1 MRTGAKW
8 DFSKFTTSMIVWI
21 TAKNS
26 KRVLPVRRK
35 RLNYQKHQGRNRM
48 PTDQEIAREIKMEH
62 IDAIAA
68 GIGLAPEDLEHYG
81 EYKAKVRFS
90 ALERIKDNP
99 PGKLILVSAI
109 TPTPAG
115 EGKTTV
121 SIGLSQ
127 ALNLKGKRS
136 IVAIREPSLGPV
148 FGIKGGAAGGGWSQV
163 LPMEDINLHFT
174 GDFHAITTANNTLA
188 ALVDNYI
195 YYDNELNIDPR
206 RITWKR
212 VLDVNDRML
221 RKIVIGLGGSKQ
233 GFPREDG
240 FDITPASEIMAILC
254 LANNM
259 EDLKEKIG
267 NITVGYSYSGEPV
280 HVRQLG
286 YEGAIAALLKDALQP
301 NLVQTTEN
309 TPAFV
314 HGGPFANIAQ
324 GANSIIATKAAL
336 RLSEY
341 VVTEAGFGFDLGA
354 EKFFD
359 LVCRY
364 GQFCTDAVVLVATIR
379 ALKLHGGKKLKDIS
393 EPDTAA
399 VEAGLPNL
407 AKHLENI
414 NKFGM
419 KSIVAINRFPT
430 DTEEEIKLVRDFVAS
445 QGFESSVAN
454 FHAQGGK
461 GGLEL
466 AQQVI
471 GMVDKEVCHYH
482 GLYNWDSPVEDKIF
496 TVASQIYGAQKVDY
510 TAEAKAD
517 LKKINKYGF
526 DKLPICIAKTQKSLS
541 DNPEL
546 IGRPKDFLVTV
557 REIVVAS
564 GAGFLVPIT
573 GEIMRMPGLPKHP
586 SAETI
591 DVEGDGDISGL
602 F

>member
-1 MRTGAKW
+1 M
-8 DFSKFTTSMIVWI
+8 
-21 TAKNS
+21 
-26 KRVLPVRRK
+26 L
-35 RLNYQKHQGRNRM
+35 
-48 PTDQEIAREIKMEH
+48 TDQEIAHQVKLEH

-68 GIGLAPEDLEHYG
+68 KIGLGPEDLEHYG
-81 EYKAKVRFS
+81 EHKAKVRYS
-90 ALERIKDNP
+90 ALERIAKNP
-99 PGKLILVSAI
+99 HGKLILVSAI

-127 ALNLKGKRS
+127 ALNLSGKSS
-136 IVAIREPSLGPV
+136 IAAIREPSLGPV

-174 GDFHAITTANNTLA
+174 GDFHAITSANNTLA

-195 YYDNELNIDPR
+195 YYDNALNLDPR

-254 LANNM
+254 LANNL
-259 EDLKEKIG
+259 EELKEKIG
-267 NITVGYSYSGEPV
+267 NITVGFSYSGDPV
-280 HVRQLG
+280 HVKDLG

-364 GQFCTDAVVLVATIR
+364 GKFCTDAVVLVATVR
-379 ALKLHGGKKLKDIS
+379 ALKLHGGKRLKDIS
-393 EPDTAA
+393 EPDPKA

-414 NKFGM
+414 DKFGM

-430 DTEEEIKLVRDFVAS
+430 DTEEEIRIVRDFVVS
-445 QGFESSVAN
+445 QGFEFSIAD

-471 GMVDKEVCHYH
+471 SMVDKEVCHYH
-482 GLYNWDSPVEDKIF
+482 GLYDWDSPVEDKIF
-496 TVASQIYGAQKVDY
+496 TIASEIYGAQKVDY
-510 TAEAKAD
+510 TADAKAD
-517 LKKINKYGF
+517 LKKINKFGY

-557 REIVVAS
+557 RQIVIAS

-573 GEIMRMPGLPKHP
+573 GEIMRMPGLPKNP
-586 SAETI
+586 AAKTI
-591 DVEGDGDISGL
+591 DIEGNGDITGL
-602 F
+602 L

>member
-1 MRTGAKW
+1 MLSDLEIG
-8 DFSKFTTSMIVWI
+8 
-21 TAKNS
+21 
-26 KRVLPVRRK
+26 RK
-35 RLNYQKHQGRNRM
+35 IELKHIN
-48 PTDQEIAREIKMEH
+48 EIAKQ
-62 IDAIAA
+62 
-68 GIGLAPEDLEHYG
+68 LDLSSDDLDHYG
-81 EYKAKVRFS
+81 SYKAKVRYT
-90 ALERIKDNP
+90 ALRRIEDNP
-99 PGKLILVSAI
+99 MGKLILVSAI

-115 EGKTTV
+115 EGKTTT
-121 SIGLSQ
+121 SIGLAQ
-127 ALNLKGKRS
+127 ALNLVGKKATA
-136 IVAIREPSLGPV
+136 AIREPSLGPV
-148 FGIKGGAAGGGWSQV
+148 FGVKGGAAGGGWSQV

-174 GDFHAITTANNTLA
+174 GDFHAITAANNTLA
-188 ALVDNYI
+188 ALLDNHI

-206 RITWKR
+206 RLTWKR

-254 LANNM
+254 LSNNM
-259 EDLKEKIG
+259 DELKERIGKITIG
-267 NITVGYSYSGEPV
+267 FTYDGEPV
-280 HVRQLG
+280 RVHQLG
-286 YEGAIAALLKDALQP
+286 YEGAIAALLKDALKP
-301 NLVQTTEN
+301 NIVQTTEG

-324 GANSIIATKAAL
+324 GANSILATKTAL

-359 LVCRY
+359 LVCKY
-364 GQFCTDAVVLVATIR
+364 GQFCANAVVLVATVR
-379 ALKLHGGKKLKDIS
+379 ALKMHGGVKIRDIAA
-393 EPDTAA
+393 PNPAA

-414 NKFGM
+414 HKFGM
-419 KSIVAINRFPT
+419 KSIIAINKFGT
-430 DTEEEIKLVRDFVAS
+430 DTDEELAIVKNFCLS
-445 QGFESSVAN
+445 QGFDASIVD
-454 FHAQGGK
+454 FFGQGGK

-466 AQQVI
+466 AEHAVNMI
-471 GMVDKEVCHYH
+471 DKDACRLTS
-482 GLYNWDSPVEDKIF
+482 LYDWNSPVEDKIF
-496 TVASQIYGAQKVDY
+496 TIASQVYGAQKVDY
-510 TAEAKAD
+510 TSDAKAD

-546 IGRPKDFLVTV
+546 LGRPKDFLVTV
-557 REIVVAS
+557 REIVIAS

-573 GEIMRMPGLPKHP
+573 GEIMRMPGLPKKP
-586 SAETI
+586 SAGAI
-591 DVEGDGDISGL
+591 DVEHDGNINGL

>member
-1 MRTGAKW
+1 
-8 DFSKFTTSMIVWI
+8 
-21 TAKNS
+21 
-26 KRVLPVRRK
+26 
-35 RLNYQKHQGRNRM
+35 M
-48 PTDQEIAREIKMEH
+48 PTDQEIASQIKLKP
-62 IDAIAA
+62 IDDIAA

-81 EYKAKVRFS
+81 DNKAKVRFS
-90 ALERIKDNP
+90 ALERIKDNS

-127 ALNLKGKRS
+127 ALNLSGKRS
-136 IVAIREPSLGPV
+136 IAAIREPSLGPV

-174 GDFHAITTANNTLA
+174 GDFHAVTTANNTLA
-188 ALVDNYI
+188 ALVDNYV
-195 YYDNELNIDPR
+195 YHDNELSIDPR
-206 RITWKR
+206 RMTWKR

-259 EDLKEKIG
+259 EELKERIG
-267 NITVGYSYSGEPV
+267 NITVGFSYAGEPV

-336 RLSEY
+336 RLSDY

-364 GQFCTDAVVLVATIR
+364 GKFCTDAVVLVATIR

-393 EPDTAA
+393 EPDAKA

-430 DTEEEIKLVRDFVAS
+430 DTEEEIKLVSDFVAS
-445 QGFESSVAN
+445 QDFDASVVD

-461 GGLEL
+461 GGLDL
-466 AQQVI
+466 AQRVI
-471 GMVDKEVCHYH
+471 DMVDKEVCHYH
-482 GLYNWDSPVEDKIF
+482 GLYDWNDPVEDKIF
-496 TVASQIYGAQKVDY
+496 TIASQIYGAQKVDY
-510 TAEAKAD
+510 TADARAD
-517 LKKINKYGF
+517 LKKIQKYGY

-557 REIVVAS
+557 REIVIAS

-591 DVEGDGDISGL
+591 DVESDGNISGL

>member
-1 MRTGAKW
+1 MLNDA
-8 DFSKFTTSMIVWI
+8 DI
-21 TAKNS
+21 AKNT
-26 KRVLPVRRK
+26 KML
-35 RLNYQKHQGRNRM
+35 HI
-48 PTDQEIAREIKMEH
+48 DEIAAK
-62 IDAIAA
+62 
-68 GIGLAPEDLEHYG
+68 IGLEPGDMDHYG
-81 EYKAKVRFS
+81 EYKAKIRYS
-90 ALERIKDNP
+90 TMKRLENNP
-99 PGKLILVSAI
+99 HGKLILVSAI

-127 ALNLKGKRS
+127 ALNRLNKKS

-148 FGIKGGAAGGGWSQV
+148 FGIKGGAAGGGYSQV

-174 GDFHAITTANNTLA
+174 GDFHAVTAANNTLA
-188 ALVDNYI
+188 ALLDNHI

-206 RITWKR
+206 RVTWKR
-212 VLDVNDRML
+212 VVDVNDRML
-221 RKIVIGLGGSKQ
+221 RHIVIGLGGSKQ

-254 LANNM
+254 LSNNM
-259 EDLKEKIG
+259 DELKERIG
-267 NITVGYSYSGEPV
+267 NITVGFTYDGEPV
-280 HVRQLG
+280 RVHQLG
-286 YEGAIAALLKDALQP
+286 FEGAIAALLKDALKP

-309 TPAFV
+309 TPALV

-324 GANSIIATKAAL
+324 GANSILATKMAL
-336 RLSEY
+336 RMSDY

-359 LVCRY
+359 LVCKY
-364 GQFCTDAVVLVATIR
+364 GGFCTDAVVLVATVR
-379 ALKLHGGKKLKDIS
+379 AIKVHGGAKLKEINT
-393 EPDTAA
+393 PNPQA
-399 VEAGLPNL
+399 VTDGLVNL

-430 DTEEEIKLVRDFVAS
+430 DTEEELKIVTDFVQAS
-445 QGFESSVAN
+445 GFEASVVE
-454 FHAQGGK
+454 FHSKGGA

-466 AQQVI
+466 AQKVI
-471 GMVDKEVCHYH
+471 EMVNKDMCNYR
-482 GLYNWDSPVEDKIF
+482 GLYDWKSPVEDKIF
-496 TVASQIYGAQKVDY
+496 TIASEIYGAQKVDY
-510 TAEAKAD
+510 TADAKAD
-517 LKKINKYGF
+517 LKKIKKYGF

-541 DNPEL
+541 DNPDL

-557 REIVVAS
+557 REILIAS
-564 GAGFLVPIT
+564 GAGFLIPIT

-586 SAETI
+586 SAEVI
-591 DVEGDGDISGL
+591 DVESDGNISGL

>member
-1 MRTGAKW
+1 
-8 DFSKFTTSMIVWI
+8 
-21 TAKNS
+21 
-26 KRVLPVRRK
+26 
-35 RLNYQKHQGRNRM
+35 M
-48 PTDQEIAREIKMEH
+48 PNDLEIARDTRLKH
-62 IDAIAA
+62 IDEIAA
-68 GIGLAPEDLEHYG
+68 GIGLKPGDLDHYG
-81 EYKAKVRFS
+81 EFKAKIRYS
-90 ALERIKDNP
+90 TLQTLQNNP
-99 PGKLILVSAI
+99 TGKLILVSAM

-127 ALNLKGKRS
+127 ALNRIGKKS

-148 FGIKGGAAGGGWSQV
+148 FGVKGGAAGGGYSQV

-174 GDFHAITTANNTLA
+174 GDFHAVTAANNTLA
-188 ALVDNYI
+188 ALIDNQI
-195 YYDNELNIDPR
+195 YFDNELKLDPR

-254 LANNM
+254 LSNNM
-259 EDLKEKIG
+259 DELKQRIG
-267 NITVGYSYSGEPV
+267 NITVGFSFDGEPV
-280 HVRQLG
+280 KVHQFG
-286 YEGAIAALLKDALQP
+286 FEGAIAALLKDALKP
-301 NLVQTTEN
+301 NIVQTTEN
-309 TPAFV
+309 TPALV

-324 GANSIIATKAAL
+324 GANSILATKTAL
-336 RLSEY
+336 RLSDY

-359 LVCRY
+359 LVCKY
-364 GQFCTDAVVLVATIR
+364 GGFCTDAVVLVATIR
-379 ALKLHGGKKLKDIS
+379 ALKMHGGAKLKDITQ
-393 EPDTAA
+393 PNPQA
-399 VEAGLPNL
+399 VEAGLANL
-407 AKHLENI
+407 GKHLENI
-414 NKFGM
+414 HKFGM
-419 KSIVAINRFPT
+419 KSIVALNHFAS
-430 DTEEEIKLVRDFVAS
+430 DTEEEIKLVLDFVHAN
-445 QGFESSVAN
+445 GFEATVVD
-454 FHAQGGK
+454 FHSKGGA

-466 AQQVI
+466 AEKVVN
-471 GMVDKEVCHYH
+471 MTAKDLCRYR
-482 GLYNWDSPVEDKIF
+482 GLYDWNSPVEDKIF
-496 TVASQIYGAQKVDY
+496 KIASEIYGAQKVDY
-510 TAEAKAD
+510 TADAKAD

-557 REIVVAS
+557 REIVIAS

-591 DVEGDGDISGL
+591 DVEGDGNISGL

>member
-1 MRTGAKW
+1 MLS
-8 DFSKFTTSMIVWI
+8 D
-21 TAKNS
+21 
-26 KRVLPVRRK
+26 L
-35 RLNYQKHQGRNRM
+35 
-48 PTDQEIAREIKMEH
+48 EIAHLTKLKH
-62 IDAIAA
+62 IDDIAKT
-68 GIGLAPEDLEHYG
+68 IGLTPQDIDHYG
-81 EYKAKVRFS
+81 DYKAKVRYS
-90 ALERIKDNP
+90 ALFANENNP
-99 PGKLILVSAI
+99 TGKLILVSAI

-127 ALNLKGKRS
+127 ALNRIGKKS
-136 IVAIREPSLGPV
+136 IVALREPSLGPV

-174 GDFHAITTANNTLA
+174 GDFHAVTSANNTLA

-195 YYDNELNIDPR
+195 YHGNELGLDPR

-221 RKIVIGLGGSKQ
+221 RDIVIGLGGRTQ
-233 GFPREDG
+233 GYPREDG

-254 LANNM
+254 LSNNM
-259 EDLKEKIG
+259 DELKERIG
-267 NITVGYSYSGEPV
+267 NITVGFSFKGEPV
-280 HVRQLG
+280 KVSQLG
-286 YEGAIAALLKDALQP
+286 FEGAIAALLKEALKP

-324 GANSIIATKAAL
+324 GANSIIATKTAM
-336 RLSEY
+336 RLSDY

-359 LVCRY
+359 LVCQY
-364 GQFCTDAVVLVATIR
+364 GDFCANAVILVATVR
-379 ALKLHGGKKLKDIS
+379 ALKVHGGVKIKDIN
-393 EPDTAA
+393 EPNPEA
-399 VEAGLPNL
+399 VTKGLDNL

-419 KSIVAINRFPT
+419 KSIVAINRFSS
-430 DTEEEIKLVRDFVAS
+430 DTEEELKIVKDFVIQSGFQAS
-445 QGFESSVAN
+445 IVEYHSKGSE
-454 FHAQGGK
+454 

-466 AQQVI
+466 AEKVAD
-471 GMVDKEVCHYH
+471 MVDADRCKNHA
-482 GLYNWDSPVEDKIF
+482 LYDWNSPVEDKIF
-496 TVASQIYGAQKVDY
+496 TVASEIYGAQAVDY
-510 TAEAKAD
+510 TLKAKAD

-541 DNPEL
+541 DNPDL

-557 REIVVAS
+557 REIIISS

-573 GEIMRMPGLPKHP
+573 GDIMRMPGLPKTP
-586 SAETI
+586 SALSI
-591 DVEGDGDISGL
+591 DVAPDGSITGL

>member
-1 MRTGAKW
+1 M
-8 DFSKFTTSMIVWI
+8 
-21 TAKNS
+21 
-26 KRVLPVRRK
+26 
-35 RLNYQKHQGRNRM
+35 Q
-48 PTDQEIAREIKMEH
+48 TDQDIARSVKLEP

-68 GIGLAPEDLEHYG
+68 KLGLQPQELEHYG
-81 EYKAKVRFS
+81 EYKAKIRYS
-90 ALERIKDNP
+90 ALERIEKNP
-99 PGKLILVSAI
+99 TGKLILVSAI

-121 SIGLSQ
+121 AIGLAQ
-127 ALNLKGKRS
+127 ALNQIGKLS
-136 IVAIREPSLGPV
+136 TVAIREPSLGPV

-174 GDFHAITTANNTLA
+174 GDFHAITAANNTLA

-195 YYDNELNIDPR
+195 YYNNELKLDPR
-206 RITWKR
+206 RLTWKR
-212 VLDVNDRML
+212 VVDVNDRML

-254 LANNM
+254 LSNNLA
-259 EDLKEKIG
+259 ELKERIG
-267 NITVGYSYSGEPV
+267 NITVGFSQAGDPV
-280 HVRQLG
+280 LVKQLG

-364 GQFCTDAVVLVATIR
+364 GKFCTDAVVLVATIR
-379 ALKLHGGKKLKDIS
+379 ALKLHGGKKLKEIT
-393 EPDTAA
+393 EPDPEA
-399 VEAGLPNL
+399 VRAGLPNL

-430 DTEEEIKLVRDFVAS
+430 DTDEEIRVVQEFVAS
-445 QGFESSVAN
+445 QGFDSSVAD

-471 GMVDKEVCHYH
+471 DMVDKEECHYH
-482 GLYNWDSPVEDKIF
+482 GLYNWDSPVKDKIF
-496 TVASQIYGAQKVDY
+496 TVANQIYGAENVDY
-510 TAEAKAD
+510 TTEAKAD
-517 LKKINKYGF
+517 LKRIDKYGY

-541 DNPEL
+541 DNPDL

-557 REIVVAS
+557 RNIVISS

-573 GEIMRMPGLPKHP
+573 GEIMRMPGLPKKP

-591 DVEGDGDISGL
+591 DVGNEGDITGL

>member
-1 MRTGAKW
+1 
-8 DFSKFTTSMIVWI
+8 
-21 TAKNS
+21 
-26 KRVLPVRRK
+26 
-35 RLNYQKHQGRNRM
+35 M
-48 PTDQEIAREIKMEH
+48 PTDQEIASQIKLKP
-62 IDAIAA
+62 IDDIAA

-81 EYKAKVRFS
+81 DHKAKVRFS

-127 ALNLKGKRS
+127 ALNLSGKRS
-136 IVAIREPSLGPV
+136 IAAIREPSLGPV

-174 GDFHAITTANNTLA
+174 GDFHAVTTANNTLA
-188 ALVDNYI
+188 ALVDNYV
-195 YYDNELNIDPR
+195 YHDNELNIDPR
-206 RITWKR
+206 RMTWKR

-259 EDLKEKIG
+259 EELKERIG
-267 NITVGYSYSGEPV
+267 NITVGFSYAGEPV

-336 RLSEY
+336 RLSDY

-364 GQFCTDAVVLVATIR
+364 GKFCTDAVVLVATIR

-393 EPDTAA
+393 EPDAKA

-430 DTEEEIKLVRDFVAS
+430 DTEEEIKLVSDFVAS
-445 QGFESSVAN
+445 QDFDASVVD

-461 GGLEL
+461 GGLDL
-466 AQQVI
+466 AQRVI
-471 GMVDKEVCHYH
+471 DMVDKEVCHYH
-482 GLYNWDSPVEDKIF
+482 GLYDWNDPVEDKIF
-496 TVASQIYGAQKVDY
+496 TIASQIYGAQKVDY
-510 TAEAKAD
+510 TADARAD
-517 LKKINKYGF
+517 LKKIQKYGY

-557 REIVVAS
+557 REIVIAS

-591 DVEGDGDISGL
+591 DVESDGNISGL

>member
-1 MRTGAKW
+1 MLTDLEIG
-8 DFSKFTTSMIVWI
+8 
-21 TAKNS
+21 
-26 KRVLPVRRK
+26 
-35 RLNYQKHQGRNRM
+35 RLTKLKHI
-48 PTDQEIAREIKMEH
+48 DEIAAK
-62 IDAIAA
+62 
-68 GIGLAPEDLEHYG
+68 IGLTPQDIDHYG
-81 EYKAKVRFS
+81 EYKAKIRYS
-90 ALERIKDNP
+90 ALFANENNP
-99 PGKLILVSAI
+99 IGKLILVSAI

-127 ALNLKGKRS
+127 ALNRIGKKS
-136 IVAIREPSLGPV
+136 IVALREPSLGPV

-174 GDFHAITTANNTLA
+174 GDFHAITAANNTLA
-188 ALVDNYI
+188 ALIDNHI
-195 YYDNELNIDPR
+195 YFDNELNIDPR

-221 RKIVIGLGGSKQ
+221 RHVVIGLGGSKQ
-233 GFPREDG
+233 GFPRENG

-254 LANNM
+254 LSNNM
-259 EDLKEKIG
+259 DKLKERIG
-267 NITVGYSYSGEPV
+267 NITFGFTYGGEPV
-280 HVRQLG
+280 KVHQLG
-286 YEGAIAALLKDALQP
+286 IEGAIAALLKDALKP

-309 TPAFV
+309 TPALV

-324 GANSIIATKAAL
+324 GANSVLATKTAL
-336 RLSEY
+336 RLSDY

-359 LVCRY
+359 LVCKY
-364 GQFCTDAVVLVATIR
+364 GGFCTNAVVLVATVR
-379 ALKLHGGKKLKDIS
+379 ALKIHGGVKVKDLAVPN
-393 EPDTAA
+393 PDA
-399 VEAGLPNL
+399 VTKGLDNL

-430 DTEEEIKLVRDFVAS
+430 DTEEELQIVKDFVHQSGFDAS
-445 QGFESSVAN
+445 IVEYFT
-454 FHAQGGK
+454 K
-461 GGLEL
+461 GGEGGIEL
-466 AQQVI
+466 AEKVVE
-471 GMVDKEVCHYH
+471 MVDKDACQYR
-482 GLYNWDSPVEDKIF
+482 GLYDWDSPVEDKIF
-496 TVASQIYGAQKVDY
+496 TIASEIYGAQKVDY
-510 TAEAKAD
+510 SAEAKAD

-557 REIVVAS
+557 REIVIAS
-564 GAGFLVPIT
+564 GAGFLIPIT
-573 GEIMRMPGLPKHP
+573 GEIMRMPGLPKKP
-586 SAETI
+586 SAGTI
-591 DVEGDGDISGL
+591 DVEHDGNISGL

>member
-1 MRTGAKW
+1 M
-8 DFSKFTTSMIVWI
+8 
-21 TAKNS
+21 
-26 KRVLPVRRK
+26 
-35 RLNYQKHQGRNRM
+35 Q
-48 PTDQEIAREIKMEH
+48 TDQDIARSVKLEP

-68 GIGLAPEDLEHYG
+68 KLGLQPQELEHYG
-81 EYKAKVRFS
+81 EYKAKIRYS
-90 ALERIKDNP
+90 ALERIEKNP
-99 PGKLILVSAI
+99 TGKLILVSAI

-121 SIGLSQ
+121 AIGLAQ
-127 ALNLKGKRS
+127 ALNQIGKLS
-136 IVAIREPSLGPV
+136 TVAIREPSLGPV

-174 GDFHAITTANNTLA
+174 GDFHAITAANNTLA

-195 YYDNELNIDPR
+195 YYNNELKLDPR
-206 RITWKR
+206 RLTWKR
-212 VLDVNDRML
+212 VVDVNDRML

-254 LANNM
+254 LSNNLA
-259 EDLKEKIG
+259 ELKERIG
-267 NITVGYSYSGEPV
+267 NITVGFSQAGDPV
-280 HVRQLG
+280 LVKQLG
-286 YEGAIAALLKDALQP
+286 FEGAIAALLKDALQP

-364 GQFCTDAVVLVATIR
+364 GKFCTDAVVLVATIR
-379 ALKLHGGKKLKDIS
+379 ALKLHGGKKLKEIA
-393 EPDTAA
+393 EPDPEA
-399 VEAGLPNL
+399 VRAGLPNL

-430 DTEEEIKLVRDFVAS
+430 DTDEEIRVVQEFVAS
-445 QGFESSVAN
+445 QGFDSSVAD

-471 GMVDKEVCHYH
+471 DMVDKEECHYH
-482 GLYNWDSPVEDKIF
+482 GLYNWDSPVKDKIF
-496 TVASQIYGAQKVDY
+496 TVANQIYGAENVDY
-510 TAEAKAD
+510 TTEAKAD
-517 LKKINKYGF
+517 LKRIDKYGY

-541 DNPEL
+541 DNPDL

-557 REIVVAS
+557 RNIVISS

-573 GEIMRMPGLPKHP
+573 GEIMRMPGLPKKP

-591 DVEGDGDISGL
+591 DVGNEGDITGL

>member
-1 MRTGAKW
+1 MLSDLEIGHLTKLKPI
-8 DFSKFTTSMIVWI
+8 D
-21 TAKNS
+21 
-26 KRVLPVRRK
+26 
-35 RLNYQKHQGRNRM
+35 
-48 PTDQEIAREIKMEH
+48 EIAAK
-62 IDAIAA
+62 
-68 GIGLAPEDLEHYG
+68 IGLAPQDLDHYG
-81 EYKAKVRFS
+81 EYKAKIRYS
-90 ALERIKDNP
+90 ALFANENNP
-99 PGKLILVSAI
+99 MGKLILVSAI

-127 ALNLKGKRS
+127 ALNRIGKKS

-174 GDFHAITTANNTLA
+174 GDFHAVTAANNTLA
-188 ALVDNYI
+188 ALVDNHI
-195 YYDNELNIDPR
+195 YFNNEMQIDPR
-206 RITWKR
+206 RLTWKR
-212 VLDVNDRML
+212 VVDVNDRML
-221 RKIVIGLGGSKQ
+221 RHIVIGLGGSKQ

-254 LANNM
+254 LSNNM
-259 EDLKEKIG
+259 DELKERIG
-267 NITVGYSYSGEPV
+267 NITVGFSYSGEPISV
-280 HVRQLG
+280 KQLG
-286 YEGAIAALLKDALQP
+286 FEGAIAALLKDALKP
-301 NLVQTTEN
+301 NIVQTTEN

-324 GANSIIATKAAL
+324 GANSILATKTAL
-336 RLSEY
+336 RLSDY

-359 LVCRY
+359 LVCKY
-364 GQFCTDAVVLVATIR
+364 GGFCTNAVVLVATVR
-379 ALKLHGGKKLKDIS
+379 ALKIHGGVKVKNLS
-393 EPDTAA
+393 EPNPQA
-399 VEAGLPNL
+399 VTDGLVNL

-414 NKFGM
+414 DKFGM

-430 DTEEEIKLVRDFVAS
+430 DTEEELQIVMDFVEDS
-445 QGFESSVAN
+445 GFEASVVDYFAK
-454 FHAQGGK
+454 GSE

-466 AQQVI
+466 AEKVVE
-471 GMVDKEVCHYH
+471 MVDKDVCNYH
-482 GLYNWDSPVEDKIF
+482 GLYDWDSPVEDKIH
-496 TVASQIYGAQKVDY
+496 TVAREIYGAEKVDY
-510 TAEAKAD
+510 TADAKTD

-526 DKLPICIAKTQKSLS
+526 GKLPICIAKTQKSLS

-557 REIVVAS
+557 REIVIAS

-573 GEIMRMPGLPKHP
+573 GDIMRMPGLPKKP
-586 SAETI
+586 SANSI
-591 DVEGDGDISGL
+591 DVEHDGNIVGL

>member
-1 MRTGAKW
+1 MLSDLEIG
-8 DFSKFTTSMIVWI
+8 
-21 TAKNS
+21 
-26 KRVLPVRRK
+26 RK
-35 RLNYQKHQGRNRM
+35 IELKHIN
-48 PTDQEIAREIKMEH
+48 EIAKQ
-62 IDAIAA
+62 
-68 GIGLAPEDLEHYG
+68 LDLSSDDLDHYG
-81 EYKAKVRFS
+81 SYKAKVRYT
-90 ALERIKDNP
+90 ALRRIEDNP
-99 PGKLILVSAI
+99 MGKLILVSAI

-115 EGKTTV
+115 EGKTTT
-121 SIGLSQ
+121 SIGLAQ
-127 ALNLKGKRS
+127 ALNLVGKKATA
-136 IVAIREPSLGPV
+136 AIREPSLGPV
-148 FGIKGGAAGGGWSQV
+148 FGVKGGAAGGGWSQV

-174 GDFHAITTANNTLA
+174 GDFHAITAANNTLA
-188 ALVDNYI
+188 ALLDNHI

-206 RITWKR
+206 RLTWKR

-254 LANNM
+254 LSNNM
-259 EDLKEKIG
+259 DELKERIGKITIG
-267 NITVGYSYSGEPV
+267 FTYDGEPV
-280 HVRQLG
+280 RVHQLG
-286 YEGAIAALLKDALQP
+286 YEGAIAALLKDALKP
-301 NLVQTTEN
+301 NIVQTTEG

-324 GANSIIATKAAL
+324 GANSILATKTAL

-359 LVCRY
+359 LVCKY
-364 GQFCTDAVVLVATIR
+364 GQFCANAVVLVATVR
-379 ALKLHGGKKLKDIS
+379 ALKMHGGVKIRDIAA
-393 EPDTAA
+393 PNPAA

-414 NKFGM
+414 HKFGM
-419 KSIVAINRFPT
+419 KSIIAINKFGT
-430 DTEEEIKLVRDFVAS
+430 DTDEELAIVKNFCLS
-445 QGFESSVAN
+445 QGFDASIVD
-454 FHAQGGK
+454 FFGQGGK

-466 AQQVI
+466 AEHAVNMI
-471 GMVDKEVCHYH
+471 DKDACRLTS
-482 GLYNWDSPVEDKIF
+482 LYDWNSPVEDKIF
-496 TVASQIYGAQKVDY
+496 TIASQVYGAQKVDY
-510 TAEAKAD
+510 TGEAKTD

-546 IGRPKDFLVTV
+546 LGRPKDFLVTV
-557 REIVVAS
+557 REIVIAS

-573 GEIMRMPGLPKHP
+573 GEIMRMPGLPKKP
-586 SAETI
+586 SAGAI
-591 DVEGDGDISGL
+591 DVEHDGNINGL